1 MARTTVAA
9 GLVTTFGRGEIMN
22 ERHAGNSWMVGLA
35 GVFAVLLALTAPAG
49 AQAPRLVVREDGQPK
64 AMVLDELAVDVA
76 IVGYIAETRLTMTY
90 RNPHSRVLEGELI
103 FPLPEGATVSGY
115 ALDVDGHMVDGVVV
129 EKAKAQRV
137 FETVVRR
144 GVDPG
149 LVEWVK
155 GNTFRTRVYPLPAKG
170 KRTVMVRYLS
180 ELEIGERAFAY
191 RLPLAFDEKVSAFR
205 LKMSVRQ
212 AGATPAIVAA
222 GPARLMFREG
232 PAERTAE
239 YRASNVRLAEDL
251 VVEIPRADDR
261 RVVVEQAAD
270 GWHYFCILDEP
281 GGGAVGAEPAAAPD
295 RVVIFWDASGSRARA
310 DRSRELELLRAY
322 FGRFKNR
329 SVAVELVAFRNVQAP
344 PQAVSV
350 TNGDTRALEAALA
363 AVAYDG
369 GTQLGCLTV
378 PPPARPPSVI
388 LLFSDGNSTFGSE
401 MPGAFAA
408 PVYAVTADPAA
419 NHPLL
424 RHVAESSGGEY
435 VHLAAA
441 DPAAAAARVGRAPLL
456 LRRAACDPAQ
466 VDQLLPAAGCPVA
479 GAVILAGRLAGGQA
493 AVALRYERGRSETRS
508 VRFQVDRA
516 GAPAGDL
523 LRTYWAQR
531 KVRELMAF
539 PEQYRAELVELGRRY
554 GLVTPG
560 TSLLVLERL
569 DQYIEF
575 EVEPPACFPEWRE
588 AYAQRLSEKRKEQAD
603 AEQRKIAQL
612 INDWSERVAWWQKEF
627 KNEPNPGKEG
637 AADARTLPTLPSGGS
652 ASLAAPPRP
661 PAARLPE
668 VRRGGTVRGVVTDAE
683 GFKIPGVTITI
694 AAGDHE
700 RATVTGESGE
710 FRFIR
715 LPAGEYRLQAD
726 LEGFEHYAMEPFR
739 VEAGTTRTFNVT
751 LTLSEIKEEILVIA
765 SANTVETTT
774 TYIEVDVASELVT
787 EAIGYGRAGGAM
799 ASVITKSGSGL
810 EDKVEETVSANGRGG
825 EVTLREWA
833 PDLPYVHALRAA
845 EPTAMDAVYL
855 EHRAAYADVPG
866 FYVDCADIFYAKGL
880 REQGLRVLSNLAE
893 LTLEDARLLRVL
905 ARRLEQADELD
916 RAREILKRVAE
927 LRPEEPQSFR
937 DLALVQ
943 ARSGEHAE
951 ALRLLNRVILGD
963 WDRFAGIEL
972 IALMEANALIP
983 AVRAGG
989 VSDLPIAPELVQLLD
1004 VDLRI
1009 VLTWDSDA
1017 TDIDL
1022 HVIEPGGE
1030 TVRYNHNR
1038 SAAGGRISRDFTD
1051 GYGPEEYLIRKAA
1064 AGAYTVAAHYYGTN
1078 RQKLAAPV
1086 TLQVDIYTDFG
1097 RTTERRRSITL
1108 RLAETDETV
1117 TVGDVKFER

>member
-1 MARTTVAA
+1 
-9 GLVTTFGRGEIMN
+9 MN

-191 RLPLAFDEKVSAFR
+191 RLPMAFDEKVSAFR

-212 AGATPAIVAA
+212 AGAAPAIVAA

-329 SVAVELVAFRNVQAP
+329 SVAVELVAFRNVQAL

-350 TNGDTRALEAALA
+350 TNGNTRALEAALA

-378 PPPARPPSVI
+378 PPAARKPSVI
-388 LLFSDGNSTFGSE
+388 LLCSDGNSNFGAE

-435 VHLAAA
+435 LHLAALN
-441 DPAAAAARVGRAPLL
+441 PAAAAARIGRAPLT
-456 LRRAACDPAQ
+456 LRRATFDPAQ
-466 VDQLLPAAGCPVA
+466 VDQLLPGAGGPVA
-479 GAVILAGRLAGGQA
+479 GPVILAGRLLGRQV
-493 AVALRYERGRSETRS
+493 AVALQYGRGRSETRS
-508 VRFQVDRA
+508 VRFRVNRD
-516 GAPAGDL
+516 GAPAGEL

-531 KVRELMAF
+531 KVRELMPF
-539 PEQYRAELVELGRRY
+539 PERNRAELVDLGRRH

-588 AYAQRLSEKRKEQAD
+588 EYAQRVQARRKERAD

-612 INDWSERVAWWQKEF
+612 
-627 KNEPNPGKEG
+627 G
-637 AADARTLPTLPSGGS
+637 AR
-652 ASLAAPPRP
+652 
-661 PAARLPE
+661 RL
-668 VRRGGTVRGVVTDAE
+668 VAE
-683 GFKIPGVTITI
+683 GVQ
-694 AAGDHE
+694 E
-700 RATVTGESGE
+700 RAE
-710 FRFIR
+710 IR
-715 LPAGEYRLQAD
+715 
-726 LEGFEHYAMEPFR
+726 
-739 VEAGTTRTFNVT
+739 T
-751 LTLSEIKEEILVIA
+751 
-765 SANTVETTT
+765 
-774 TYIEVDVASELVT
+774 
-787 EAIGYGRAGGAM
+787 
-799 ASVITKSGSGL
+799 
-810 EDKVEETVSANGRGG
+810 GRGG
-825 EVTLREWA
+825 GRADRADSILRHLRASRRHAETARVTTPRSARRRHGPRCRNRCRGLPDPGSHRDPRLRGSPTFHNHRRIRRIPLHPA
-833 PDLPYVHALRAA
+833 ADRRVHA
-845 EPTAMDAVYL
+845 
-855 EHRAAYADVPG
+855 PG
-866 FYVDCADIFYAKGL
+866 GSGGI
-880 REQGLRVLSNLAE
+880 Q
-893 LTLEDARLLRVL
+893 TLCDGNFSR
-905 ARRLEQADELD
+905 
-916 RAREILKRVAE
+916 
-927 LRPEEPQSFR
+927 
-937 DLALVQ
+937 
-943 ARSGEHAE
+943 RSG
-951 ALRLLNRVILGD
+951 D
-963 WDRFAGIEL
+963 YTYF
-972 IALMEANALIP
+972 
-983 AVRAGG
+983 
-989 VSDLPIAPELVQLLD
+989 QC
-1004 VDLRI
+1004 
-1009 VLTWDSDA
+1009 
-1017 TDIDL
+1017 DIDA
-1022 HVIEPGGE
+1022 E
-1030 TVRYNHNR
+1030 RNQR
-1038 SAAGGRISRDFTD
+1038 RDTGHCFR
-1051 GYGPEEYLIRKAA
+1051 E
-1064 AGAYTVAAHYYGTN
+1064 HC
-1078 RQKLAAPV
+1078 
-1086 TLQVDIYTDFG
+1086 
-1097 RTTERRRSITL
+1097 
-1108 RLAETDETV
+1108 
-1117 TVGDVKFER
+1117 

>member
-1 MARTTVAA
+1 
-9 GLVTTFGRGEIMN
+9 MN

-35 GVFAVLLALTAPAG
+35 GIFAVLLALTAPAA
-49 AQAPRLVVREDGQPK
+49 AQSPRLVVREDGQPK
-64 AMVLDELAVDVA
+64 AMVLDELTVDVA

-155 GNTFRTRVYPLPAKG
+155 GNNFRTRVYPLPAKG
-170 KRTVMVRYLS
+170 KRTIMVRYLA

-191 RLPLAFDEKVSAFR
+191 RLPLAFEGKVSAFR

-212 AGATPAIVAA
+212 AGAAPAIVAA
-222 GPARLMFREG
+222 GPARLLFQEG

-261 RVVVEQAAD
+261 RVVVEQSAD

-344 PQAVSV
+344 PQTVSV

-369 GTQLGCLTV
+369 GTQLGCLAV
-378 PPPARPPSVI
+378 PPAARPPSVI

-435 VHLAAA
+435 VHLAAV

-466 VDQLLPAAGCPVA
+466 VDQLLPATGCPVA
-479 GAVILAGRLAGGQA
+479 GAVILAGRLAGRQA
-493 AVALRYERGRSETRS
+493 VVALHYERGRSEARS
-508 VRFQVDRA
+508 VRFQVDRE
-516 GAPAGDL
+516 GAPAGEL

-539 PEQYRAELVELGRRY
+539 PERNRAELVELGRRY

-588 AYAQRLSEKRKEQAD
+588 AYAQRVSEKRKEQAD

-627 KNEPNPGKEG
+627 KNEPKPGKER
-637 AADARTLPTLPSGGS
+637 AADARTLPTLPSGGV
-652 ASLAAPPRP
+652 ASPATSPRP
-661 PAARLPE
+661 PASQLPE
-668 VRRGGTVRGVVTDAE
+668 VRGGGVLLGTVKDDA
-683 GFKIPGVTITI
+683 GNVIPGVTLTLT
-694 AAGDHE
+694 AAGE
-700 RATVTGESGE
+700 RGRIAVTGEAGAY
-710 FRFIR
+710 RFIA
-715 LPAGEYRLQAD
+715 LPAGEYQLHAALD
-726 LEGFEHYAMEPFR
+726 GFKPVTMTGIDIAAGVTRTQNVMLTLAEIMEEI
-739 VEAGTTRTFNVT
+739 VVASSTDVDGSDVVVDGMSIAAAGVVGGIVGGVAGGVGGSHSDESAGT
-751 LTLSEIKEEILVIA
+751 A
-765 SANTVETTT
+765 
-774 TYIEVDVASELVT
+774 VA
-787 EAIGYGRAGGAM
+787 RH
-799 ASVITKSGSGL
+799 
-810 EDKVEETVSANGRGG
+810 GRGG
-825 EVTLREWA
+825 EVALREWA

-845 EPTAMDAVYL
+845 EPAAMDAVYL

-916 RAREILKRVAE
+916 RAREILARVAE

-943 ARSGEHAE
+943 ARRGEHAE

-983 AVRAGG
+983 AARAGG

-1022 HVIEPGGE
+1022 RVTEPGGE

>member
-1 MARTTVAA
+1 
-9 GLVTTFGRGEIMN
+9 MN

-191 RLPLAFDEKVSAFR
+191 RLPMAFDEKVSAFR

-212 AGATPAIVAA
+212 AGAAPAIVAA

-435 VHLAAA
+435 IHLAAA

-516 GAPAGDL
+516 GAPAGEL

-627 KNEPNPGKEG
+627 KNEPKPGKEG

-668 VRRGGTVRGVVTDAE
+668 VRGGGILQGTVRDDTGGA
-683 GFKIPGVTITI
+683 IPGVTLTLTV
-694 AAGDHE
+694 GE
-700 RATVTGESGE
+700 RGRTAVTGEAGAY
-710 FRFIR
+710 RFVA
-715 LPAGEYRLQAD
+715 LPAGEYQLHAA
-726 LEGFEHYAMEPFR
+726 LEGFKPVTVTGIDIAAGSTRTQNVVLTVAEIMEEI
-739 VEAGTTRTFNVT
+739 VVASSTDVDGSDVVVDGMSIAAAGVVGGIVGGVAGGVGGSHSDESAGT
-751 LTLSEIKEEILVIA
+751 A
-765 SANTVETTT
+765 
-774 TYIEVDVASELVT
+774 VA
-787 EAIGYGRAGGAM
+787 RH
-799 ASVITKSGSGL
+799 
-810 EDKVEETVSANGRGG
+810 GRGG

-983 AVRAGG
+983 AARAGG

>member
-1 MARTTVAA
+1 
-9 GLVTTFGRGEIMN
+9 MN
-22 ERHAGNSWMVGLA
+22 ERHAGNSWVIGLA
-35 GVFAVLLALTAPAG
+35 GVVAALLALMAPAA
-49 AQAPRLVVREDGQPK
+49 AQAPRLVAREDGQPK

-76 IVGYIAETRLTMTY
+76 IVGYIAETRLTLTF

-155 GNTFRTRVYPLPAKG
+155 GNNFRTRVYPLPARG
-170 KRTVMVRYLS
+170 KRTVMVRYLT
-180 ELEIGERAFAY
+180 ELEIGGRALAY

-212 AGATPAIVAA
+212 AGAAPAIVAA

-251 VVEIPRADDR
+251 VVEIPRADSQ
-261 RVVVEQAAD
+261 RVVVEQSAD

-281 GGGAVGAEPAAAPD
+281 GGGAVGAEPAAVPD

-310 DRSRELELLRAY
+310 DRSRDLELLRAY
-322 FGRFKNR
+322 FGRFKKR

-369 GTQLGCLTV
+369 GTQLGCLAV
-378 PPPARPPSVI
+378 PPAARKPSVI
-388 LLFSDGNSTFGSE
+388 LLCSDGNSNFGAE

-435 VHLAAA
+435 LHLAALN
-441 DPAAAAARVGRAPLL
+441 PAAAAERIGRAPLT
-456 LRRAACDPAQ
+456 LRRAAFDPAQ
-466 VDQLLPAAGCPVA
+466 VDQLLPGAGGPVA
-479 GAVILAGRLAGGQA
+479 GPVILAGRLLGRQA
-493 AVALRYERGRSETRS
+493 EVALQYGRGRSETRS
-508 VRFQVDRA
+508 VRFRVNRD
-516 GAPAGDL
+516 GAPAGEL

-531 KVRELMAF
+531 KVRELMPF
-539 PEQYRAELVELGRRY
+539 PERNRAELVDLGRRH

-588 AYAQRLSEKRKEQAD
+588 EYAQRMQARRKERAD

-627 KNEPNPGKEG
+627 KNEPRSAQGEAAG
-637 AADARTLPTLPSGGS
+637 ARIAPTQSSDIS
-652 ASLAAPPRP
+652 APPAATPRP
-661 PAARLPE
+661 PASRLPE
-668 VRRGGTVRGVVTDAE
+668 VRGGGTVRGVVTDAE
-683 GFKIPGVTITI
+683 GFHIPGVTVTITSGNRQRFTI
-694 AAGDHE
+694 
-700 RATVTGESGE
+700 TGESGE
-710 FRFIR
+710 FRFIL
-715 LPAGEYRLQAD
+715 LPTGEYMLQAV
-726 LEGFEHYAMEPFR
+726 LEGFKPYAMGTFR
-739 VEAGTTRTFNVT
+739 VEAGTTRNFDVT
-751 LTLSEIKEEILVIA
+751 LMLAEIKEEILIIA

-774 TYIEVDVASELVT
+774 TTVGVVVSSDVMT
-787 EAIGYGRAGGAM
+787 DAINYERAGGAV
-799 ASVITKSGSGL
+799 ANVISKSGGGP
-810 EDKVEETVSANGRGG
+810 DDNGEESVSADGRGG
-825 EVTLREWA
+825 EVALREWA
-833 PDLPYVHALRAA
+833 PDLPYVRALRAA
-845 EPTAMDAVYL
+845 EPAAIDAVYL

-866 FYVDCADIFYAKGL
+866 FYVDCADIFYARGL

-893 LTLEDARLLRVL
+893 LTLENARLLRVL

-916 RAREILKRVAE
+916 RAREILERVAA

-943 ARSGEHAE
+943 ARRGEHVE
-951 ALRLLNRVILGD
+951 ALRLLNRVIMGD

-972 IALMEANALIP
+972 IVLMEANALIP
-983 AVRAGG
+983 AARAAG
-989 VSDLPIAPELVQLLD
+989 DLDIPIAPELVQLLD
-1004 VDLRI
+1004 ADLRI
-1009 VLTWDSDA
+1009 VLTWDCDI

-1022 HVIEPGGE
+1022 HVTEPGGE
-1030 TVRYNHNR
+1030 TVCFNHSR

-1051 GYGPEEYLIRKAA
+1051 GYGPEEYLIRKARP
-1064 AGAYTVAAHYYGTN
+1064 GVYTIAAHYFGTD
-1078 RQKLAAPV
+1078 RPMIEAPV

-1097 RTTERRRSITL
+1097 RSTERRRSITL
-1108 RLAETDETV
+1108 RLSDEDETV
-1117 TVGDVKFER
+1117 TVGDVKFDR